1 MTGCAAPGRRNP
13 DDPPGVGR
21 GVAVRPILAFGDPRL
36 EAENAPVAGFGPGL
50 ERLVEDL
57 FETAWSAP
65 GLGLA
70 APQVGVNLA
79 LAVVDLSVGGDPSA
93 RVVLANP
100 VVVSASGVVAVEEGC
115 LSMPGVFV
123 TLWRPRTLTVRAADR
138 DGRTRL
144 VRGEG
149 LMAQALCH
157 ELDHLR
163 GVLLPHHLGGLR
175 RRLVLRRIARLR
187 RGGRWDAAA
196 AHRPSPRGQARVL
209 G

>member
-1 MTGCAAPGRRNP
+1 
-13 DDPPGVGR
+13 
-21 GVAVRPILAFGDPRL
+21 VRPILVFGDPRL
-36 EAENAPVAGFGPGL
+36 GAENEPVEEFGPVL
-50 ERLVEDL
+50 ERLVADL

-100 VVVSASGVVAVEEGC
+100 TVVSAAGAMTVEEGC
-115 LSMPGVFV
+115 LSFPGVFV
-123 TLWRPRTLTVRAADR
+123 TLSRPRKLVVRAADQV
-138 DGRTRL
+138 GRTRL
-144 VRGEG
+144 VTGEG

-157 ELDHLR
+157 ELDHLK
-163 GVLLPHHLGGLR
+163 GVLLSNHLGGMQ
-175 RRLVLRRIARLR
+175 RRLLLHKVARLR
-187 RGGRWDAAA
+187 RAGRWGAGDGFGPPPRGGR
-196 AHRPSPRGQARVL
+196 RVF

>member
-1 MTGCAAPGRRNP
+1 
-13 DDPPGVGR
+13 
-21 GVAVRPILAFGDPRL
+21 VRSILVFGDPRL
-36 EAENAPVAGFGPGL
+36 EAANEPVEEFGPPL
-50 ERLVEDL
+50 QSLVADL

-100 VVVSASGVVAVEEGC
+100 TVVSAAGAVTVEEGC
-115 LSMPGVFV
+115 LSFPGLFV
-123 TLWRPRTLTVRAADR
+123 KLSRPRTLVVRAADER
-138 DGRTRL
+138 GRTRL
-144 VRGEG
+144 VTGEG

-157 ELDHLR
+157 ELDHLQ
-163 GVLLPHHLGGLR
+163 GVLLPDHLGRVR
-175 RRLVLRRIARLR
+175 RRLLLRRVAHLERA
-187 RGGRWDAAA
+187 GRWGEGAV
-196 AHRPSPRGQARVL
+196 RPSSGSRSRAL